1 MKLLDS
7 PFSPFARKV
16 RMVLEH
22 KGLAFDTIDALL
34 KSNHDVLHAANSRL
48 EVPALIDGDITVIN
62 SADIVAYLE
71 HRYPQQPVYPE
82 EPAERVTA
90 RAWERTADTLIDAAR
105 YATWL
110 AVTPVLAAVL
120 LTVWPSFR
128 RSTLRVL
135 PRGHL
140 AWRGEEY
147 LHDVNSAL
155 AGYIRAQSA
164 AAAIVGVMCVSGFVL
179 IGVPSND
186 FGSQEPGG
194 VKEIEEP
201 AQHQYGVTFPIT
213 AKTVVRGA

>member
-1 MKLLDS
+1 MFFAYLL
-7 PFSPFARKV
+7 A
-16 RMVLEH
+16 
-22 KGLAFDTIDALL
+22 
-34 KSNHDVLHAANSRL
+34 
-48 EVPALIDGDITVIN
+48 PAI
-62 SADIVAYLE
+62 DIVC
-71 HRYPQQPVYPE
+71 
-82 EPAERVTA
+82 RVVRVGRRRRPLA
-90 RAWERTADTLIDAAR
+90 RGAALALIDAAR

-179 IGVPSND
+179 IGV
-186 FGSQEPGG
+186 
-194 VKEIEEP
+194 
-201 AQHQYGVTFPIT
+201 
-213 AKTVVRGA
+213 